1 MSGNKR
7 RRAETQVI
15 NFRMPN
21 GLVEDIEKI
30 VDNRMYKSRSDFI
43 ISAVRHYIEYMSF
56 DEILNKDRAET
67 MKRMYMRGQIRPND
81 STTKDDSKR
90 E

>member
-1 MSGNKR
+1 MSGDKR

-15 NFRMPN
+15 NLRLPN
-21 GLVEDIEKI
+21 GLVEEIEKI

-56 DEILNKDRAET
+56 DEILDKDRAET
-67 MKRMYMRGQIRPND
+67 LKRMYMRGQIRSND
-81 STTKDDSKR
+81 SSERNETEDG
-90 E
+90 

>member
-1 MSGNKR
+1 MSGDKR

-15 NFRMPN
+15 NLRMPN
-21 GLVEDIEKI
+21 GLVEEIEKI

-56 DEILNKDRAET
+56 DEILDKDRAET
-67 MKRMYMRGQIRPND
+67 LKRMYMRGQIRSND
-81 STTKDDSKR
+81 SSERNETEDG
-90 E
+90 

>member
-1 MSGNKR
+1 MSGDKR

-15 NFRMPN
+15 NLRMPN
-21 GLVEDIEKI
+21 GLVEEIEKI

-56 DEILNKDRAET
+56 DEILDKDRAET
-67 MKRMYMRGQIRPND
+67 LKRMYMRGQIRSND
-81 STTKDDSKR
+81 SSERNEKEDG
-90 E
+90 